1 MPSIAE
7 TGTIIGT
14 PKPPPADPA
23 INDIIM
29 EDSTQPV
36 IIDGEEALRQIEH
49 LRSDDLSLRISAAR
63 KLTTI
68 SAALGPDRTREEL
81 LPFLSDGVDD
91 EDEVLEAIAASLGDL
106 IPLVGSTPEKN
117 HSASLL
123 GPLELLL
130 AVEENSVREKA
141 AESAIKVAYSLTDNE
156 YRTEFAGMIGRL
168 VTKEWFTARIAGCG
182 LIPAA
187 FERIGNELQ
196 VRRETY
202 WLKLQFML
210 E

>member
-14 PKPPPADPA
+14 PKLSNDPT
-23 INDIIM
+23 IHEVIM
-29 EDSTQPV
+29 EDVASPI

-81 LPFLSDGVDD
+81 LPFLMDGVDD

-106 IPLVGSTPEKN
+106 IPFVGSTPEKN
-117 HSASLL
+117 YGASLL

-130 AVEENSVREKA
+130 AVEESAVREKA
-141 AESAIKVAYSLTDNE
+141 AESAIKVANSLSDEE
-156 YRTEFAGMIGRL
+156 YRVEFVGMIGRL

-182 LIPAA
+182 LIPVA
-187 FERIGNELQ
+187 FGRMGDELH
-196 VRRETY
+196 VS
-202 WLKLQFML
+202 LFLGDSGFMR
-210 E
+210 